1 MFAKPDHIYFL
12 AERAARRLIL
22 QMGQRR
28 LKARDRQDLGF
39 RAMFRPPPHPGASTL
54 PLFSPS
60 SSSHK
65 GVLWL
70 LPFSDPLRGLLAW
83 VCRESFTPSPKSQL
97 PDRGRD
103 EGREKGGQCAR
114 LGPELD
120 QPWRAG
126 GPGQPEV

>member
-39 RAMFRPPPHPGASTL
+39 RAMFRPPPYPGASTL

-70 LPFSDPLRGLLAW
+70 LPFSDPLRGTPGLGVPGILHT
-83 VCRESFTPSPKSQL
+83 FTEITAPRQGSQ
-97 PDRGRD
+97 
-103 EGREKGGQCAR
+103 
-114 LGPELD
+114 
-120 QPWRAG
+120 
-126 GPGQPEV
+126 